1 MTKEQ
6 IELRDAW
13 RTIYSILTQTGYD
26 ILYQD
31 EITKVVNAI
40 RKEIGLDQSK
50 RIDVNGVYLRNN
62 GIFECGCGSLQSF
75 AEDLY
80 NYICPLLYGT
90 IKAKFNGK
98 VFVVDKY
105 DTVDIIIEKCK
116 NAQYEEWNKYEI
128 LYWDIK
134 W

>member
-13 RTIYSILTQTGYD
+13 RTIFAILQQTGYD
-26 ILYQD
+26 FMYQD
-31 EITKVVNAI
+31 EITKVANAI

-50 RIDVNGVYLRNN
+50 RIDVNSIIYLRNN
-62 GIFECGCGSLQSF
+62 GIVECGCGSLQGF

-98 VFVVDKY
+98 VIMVDKY
-105 DTVDIIIEKCK
+105 DDVYVIIEKWK
-116 NAQYEEWNKYEI
+116 NAQYEE
-128 LYWDIK
+128 
-134 W
+134 